1 MIWESHFWKDDLLK
15 QAIELRKRKTQTRWP
30 ESSFAKLERVLML
43 GFYSVRKLH
52 ESNKLSTST
61 MTQAIPLVEYPT
73 TGKEITLLNW
83 HHFHELYDF
92 DEATTVDRDVLFVC
106 HQFVHSFVFS
116 PVFDDNDRLDG
127 VMFASDRQR
136 HTSLLQISI
145 DQIIRLFDEVGNDYP
160 SSATYKL
167 NSKTGDY
174 DVVTS

>member
-1 MIWESHFWKDDLLK
+1 MIWESHLWKDDLLK
-15 QAIELRKRKTQTRWP
+15 QAIELRRRKTQTRWP
-30 ESSFAKLERVLML
+30 ESSFAKLEQLLML

-52 ESNKLSTST
+52 ESNKLSTLT
-61 MTQAIPLVEYPT
+61 MKQTISLVEYPA
-73 TGKEITLLNW
+73 TGKTITMLNW
-83 HHFHELYDF
+83 HNLDELYDL
-92 DEATTVDRDVLFVC
+92 DSTTTVDRDVLFVC

-145 DQIIRLFDEVGNDYP
+145 DQVVQLFEEVGNDYP

-167 NSKTGDY
+167 NGKTA
-174 DVVTS
+174 TTT